1 MSSNNTEIELL
12 HDEIK
17 QINKKLDRVLLTLL
31 GYEEMNIEGLT
42 QKVAQ
47 HERFIQKQKLLMAKI
62 SGISAVLGIAGGLIV
77 QLILKLIS

>member
-1 MSSNNTEIELL
+1 MSSNTEIELL

-31 GYEEMNIEGLT
+31 GDEEMNIEGLT

-47 HERFIQKQKLLMAKI
+47 HERYIQKQKLLMAKI
-62 SGISAVLGIAGGLIV
+62 SGISTVLGIAGGLLV
-77 QLILKLIS
+77 QLVLKLIS